1 MIKNL
6 ITNSFMEIIIKD
18 FVYIILI
25 VEKIDTNML
34 YRMLNQWKLELN
46 KMNRIYNKFI
56 ILK

>member
-46 KMNRIYNKFI
+46 KMNRIYN
-56 ILK
+56 